1 MQQGGSGAHLYPVRD
16 ARFEGTVGFIGGS
29 ERERLADLYSKHVVE
44 ARRLAYLLTGSR
56 EAAEDLAQDAFIRSF
71 GRLAHLR
78 KEGSFGPYL
87 RRTVVNLAKMRYR
100 RSDVERRHLGSEKG
114 AAPVA
119 GTFLEEDQAL
129 SDALRSLPYRQRAAV
144 VLRFYCDLADDETA
158 AILGCATGTVR
169 SLISRGLDAL
179 RSTMGSGDHDG

>member
-1 MQQGGSGAHLYPVRD
+1 VRD

-29 ERERLADLYSKHVVE
+29 ERERLADLYSVHVGE

-56 EAAEDLAQDAFIRSF
+56 EAAEDLTQDAFIKSF

-78 KEGSFGPYL
+78 KESFRPYL

-100 RSDVERRHLGSEKG
+100 RRDVERRHLGSEKV

-119 GTFLEEDQAL
+119 ETLLEEDQVL
-129 SDALRSLPYRQRAAV
+129 SDALRNLPYRQRAAV
-144 VLRFYCDLADDETA
+144 VLRFYCDLADEETA

-169 SLISRGLDAL
+169 SLVSRGLDAL
-179 RSTMGSGDHDG
+179 RSTMEKGDHDG